1 MVHPIYTVSQVTVE
15 LERCIVTSTVLEAA
29 SGVIAMLTVSLT
41 GQPMKCGSTMRVQPD
56 LGAVHRSTRSSIR
69 LCVNIFT
76 LAHTGNVLR
85 SSLVARPLRLC
96 REPADDVRRIRQ
108 PVRRNK

>member
-1 MVHPIYTVSQVTVE
+1 MVHPIYTVSQVAVE
-15 LERCIVTSTVLEAA
+15 LEQCTGTPTVLEAA
-29 SGVIAMLTVSLT
+29 SGVITMLTVSLT
-41 GQPMKCGSTMRVQPD
+41 GQLMKCGSIMRVQPD
-56 LGAVHRSTRSSIR
+56 LRAVHRSNRSSIC
-69 LCVNIFT
+69 LYLNILA

-85 SSLVARPLRLC
+85 SLLVARPLRLC